1 MPESPPVIQTQT
13 PINPGNSGGPLLD
26 DQMRVVGINS
36 FKSDGE
42 GLNFAV
48 AADEVQAFLQR
59 KGDRTAQPP
68 AGGAKMAAADC
79 KPKVLEGGRS
89 KEPVGNS
96 AWVDDDCDGKGD
108 FVLIVPDD
116 EKLPIRILLDTDGDD
131 DVDIALLDTDRD
143 GDTDLSI
150 SDSDG
155 DGKAD
160 LAGHYRDGEDEPYKW
175 ERISG

>member
-1 MPESPPVIQTQT
+1 MIAYGSP
-13 PINPGNSGGPLLD
+13 
-26 DQMRVVGINS
+26 DQQ
-36 FKSDGE
+36 F
-42 GLNFAV
+42 
-48 AADEVQAFLQR
+48 
-59 KGDRTAQPP
+59 PH
-68 AGGAKMAAADC
+68 
-79 KPKVLEGGRS
+79 
-89 KEPVGNS
+89 
-96 AWVDDDCDGKGD
+96 CDGKGD